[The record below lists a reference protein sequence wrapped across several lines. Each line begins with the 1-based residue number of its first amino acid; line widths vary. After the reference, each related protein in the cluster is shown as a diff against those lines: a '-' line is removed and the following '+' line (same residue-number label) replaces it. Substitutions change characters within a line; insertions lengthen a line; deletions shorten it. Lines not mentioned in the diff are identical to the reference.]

1 MPEVMFRLGENDKL
15 VFYVPKK
22 DLEETV
28 ASMEFQADDKWGGL
42 IELEDGQRFFLPPLD
57 VAPRLPITL
66 RVKRAE

>member
-1 MPEVMFRLGENDKL
+1 MPEVMFRRSENDKL

-28 ASMEFQADDKWGGL
+28 ESMEFQEADKWGGL
-42 IELEDGQRFFLPPLD
+42 IELSDGQRFFLPPLT
-57 VAPRLPITL
+57 APPRLPITL